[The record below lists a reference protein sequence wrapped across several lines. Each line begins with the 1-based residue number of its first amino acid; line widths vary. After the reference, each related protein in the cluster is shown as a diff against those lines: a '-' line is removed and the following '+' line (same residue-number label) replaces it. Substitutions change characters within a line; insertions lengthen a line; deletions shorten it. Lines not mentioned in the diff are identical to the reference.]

1 MENDIFDYSA
11 ALPKREGMSVDMEKP
26 MTPTEKI
33 QFLKE
38 TINSLQ
44 KYRAVGLRLRQIARQ
59 GNLMI
64 NHPTQGFVLV
74 EDLEQ
79 YMMEK
84 L

>member
-1 MENDIFDYSA
+1 MENDTFDYSA
-11 ALPKREGMSVDMEKP
+11 AIPKRKGMSVDMEKP
-26 MTPTEKI
+26 MTPTERINFLREKI
-33 QFLKE
+33 KE
-38 TINSLQ
+38 LDR
-44 KYRAVGLRLRQIARQ
+44 YRAVGLRLRQIAKE
-59 GNLMI
+59 GHLMI

>member
-1 MENDIFDYSA
+1 MTSKPFDFTK
-11 ALPKREGMSVDMEKP
+11 PPVKQEGMPVDREKP

-33 QFLKE
+33 IFLKE
-38 TINSLQ
+38 TIHNLNR
-44 KYRAVGLRLRQIARQ
+44 YRAVGLRLRQIARE

-79 YMMEK
+79 YMMER

>member
-1 MENDIFDYSA
+1 MNMFDYGKA
-11 ALPKREGMSVDMEKP
+11 VPKGEGVAVGIEKP

-33 QFLKE
+33 AFLKE
-38 TINSLQ
+38 TIHSLQ
-44 KYRAVGLRLRQIARQ
+44 RYRAVGLRLRTIAKE

-64 NHPTQGFVLV
+64 NHPDKGFVLV

-79 YMMEK
+79 YMMER

>member
-1 MENDIFDYSA
+1 MTSNAYDYGKA
-11 ALPKREGMSVDMEKP
+11 VPKGEGMEVQAEREL
-26 MTPTEKI
+26 TPQEHI
-33 QFLKE
+33 ML
-38 TINSLQ
+38 LQ
-44 KYRAVGLRLRQIARQ
+44 RRIEELNRYRAVGLRLRQIARQ